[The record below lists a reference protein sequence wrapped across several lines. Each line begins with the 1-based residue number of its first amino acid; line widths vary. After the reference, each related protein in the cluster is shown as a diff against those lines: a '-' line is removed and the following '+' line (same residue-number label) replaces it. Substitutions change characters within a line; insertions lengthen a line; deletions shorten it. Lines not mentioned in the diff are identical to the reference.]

1 MDGTSSW
8 RSSPTRSERRLAVA
22 RILGA
27 KGLAGAVRV
36 ELLTDWPERVAA
48 GAEVWLDGDVAP
60 TRIAGVETGGRVP
73 VVHLDGVT
81 TREAAESIAGRFLEM
96 PAHELPEATW
106 YWSDLIGLR
115 VEDPGGA
122 AVGEL
127 VEIFRAG
134 GNEVYRIVGP
144 AGERLVPALRDTVL
158 RVDLDAGVMVVA
170 ADTAEEV

>member
-1 MDGTSSW
+1 MGGTSSW
-8 RSSPTRSERRLAVA
+8 RSSPTPSERRLAVA

-48 GAEVWLDGDVAP
+48 GAEVWLDGDAAP
-60 TRIAGVETGGRVP
+60 SRIARVESGGRVP
-73 VVHLDGVT
+73 VVHLVGVT
-81 TREAAESIAGRFLEM
+81 TRAAAEALAGRFLEM
-96 PAHELPEATW
+96 PAHALPDASW

-115 VEDPGGA
+115 VEEPDGSV
-122 AVGEL
+122 VGEL

-134 GNEVYRIVGP
+134 GNEVYRIVGS
-144 AGERLVPALRDTVL
+144 AGERLVPALRATVL
-158 RVDLDAGVMVVA
+158 RVDLDARLMVVA